1 MMRQQRTDLAAEARQ
16 IWQEG
21 AGEAAALPGV
31 SARDY
36 RRRGFSVTRV
46 EILDG
51 AGAEALGK
59 PAGTYITVDLGP
71 YFENRGERFAPAAQ
85 LRQRGE
91 QRPGVRMAGIVENLL
106 AGADFHDVA
115 RVHHGDAVRHVGH
128 HAEIV
133 RDIHAGQVQFLA

>member
-16 IWQEG
+16 IWQGG

-71 YFENRGERFAPAAQ
+71 YFENRGERFAPAITGAGFSEEAGCDG
-85 LRQRGE
+85 LPWTVYHTGWGGGSSSAVCVAAELNAAGGGLGHNWNDGAEGGKQR
-91 QRPGVRMAGIVENLL
+91 
-106 AGADFHDVA
+106 
-115 RVHHGDAVRHVGH
+115 
-128 HAEIV
+128 
-133 RDIHAGQVQFLA
+133 

>member
-59 PAGTYITVDLGP
+59 PAGT
-71 YFENRGERFAPAAQ
+71 
-85 LRQRGE
+85 
-91 QRPGVRMAGIVENLL
+91 
-106 AGADFHDVA
+106 
-115 RVHHGDAVRHVGH
+115 
-128 HAEIV
+128 
-133 RDIHAGQVQFLA
+133 